1 MARFTVL
8 LYQEEGGYSAIV
20 PGLHVATEGRTIDEA
35 LAMAKEAA
43 ELRIDALVQDGE
55 PVLEEEE
62 APIVAAI
69 HVDVPAPAPV

>member
-8 LYQEEGGYSAIV
+8 LYQEEGGYSAVV

-43 ELRIDALVQDGE
+43 ELRIEALVRDGE
-55 PVLEEEE
+55 PVLDEETP
-62 APIVAAI
+62 PIVAAI
-69 HVDVPAPAPV
+69 DIAVTAPATA